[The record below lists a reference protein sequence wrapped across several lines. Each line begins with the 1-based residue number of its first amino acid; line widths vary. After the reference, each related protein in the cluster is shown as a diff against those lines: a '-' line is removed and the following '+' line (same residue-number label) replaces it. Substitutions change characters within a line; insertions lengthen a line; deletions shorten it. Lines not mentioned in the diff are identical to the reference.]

1 MNKELEAALEQ
12 LSPTQRQA
20 ADWGQGPALV
30 LAGPGVGKT
39 TVLTARVARILDESR
54 DRKFR
59 ILALTFTTKAGDEMR
74 SRVEALVPGLTE
86 RTVIG
91 TFHSFCAQILR
102 QHGSHL
108 DIKPDFGVYDQDKDR
123 EELLKDSLRE
133 TASKGE
139 SVSIDDVR
147 WLKAIDQ
154 LRSTLV
160 GPAKAASRFQDAK
173 TGAHVARI
181 YALYEEALRA
191 RNVMDFNGLIL
202 NACRLAHQVP
212 AVSLRIQQSYPY
224 WMIDEFQDTSP
235 AQYRFV
241 RMLAG
246 EQFRNVFAVADDDQ
260 IIYQWAGASY
270 RQIAAFREHFE
281 PELFQLVE
289 NRRCPPEVVEAANKL
304 IAHNRERTP
313 GKKPLLCTKNGA
325 NGSIARRVY
334 STDDEEAEGVAEEIA
349 RSSEDHWG
357 KTAVLART
365 RAALT
370 PVLKALQ
377 AARVKAAIATR
388 RDRFVSPQFVWLQA
402 CLDQSIRPADRQMFV
417 VMVDAANRLTG
428 LELDAA
434 FLEGEAAGS
443 GRSLME
449 QWCVEARAKQHPVAS
464 KLVEFAGR
472 LIKSRESWRGVVR
485 DGLAWLPT
493 TAPAAQGLVS
503 DAAEDK
509 AAWEVAARA
518 IRAEKG
524 TDLDLAELL
533 QGIALRPKEPPA
545 DPGAVGL
552 FTIHAA
558 KGLEFDYVWVVGL
571 AESVLPSWQSLRQE
585 AKPAELE
592 EERRNCFVAITRTR
606 SSLVLTRAEKYK
618 GWKKQP
624 SRFLAEMEL
633 PSES

>member
-1 MNKELEAALEQ
+1 MNTELEAALEQ

-20 ADWGQGPALV
+20 ADWGEGPALV

-91 TFHSFCAQILR
+91 TFHAFCAQILR

-133 TASKGE
+133 AGAKGE
-139 SVSIDDVR
+139 PVSIDDVR
-147 WLKAIDQ
+147 WLKVIDQ

-160 GPAKAASRFQDAK
+160 GPAKAAGRFQDAR

-181 YALYEEALRA
+181 YALYEEALRI

-260 IIYQWAGASY
+260 IIYQWPVPSY

-304 IAHNRERTP
+304 VAHNRERTP
-313 GKKPLLCTKNGA
+313 GKKPLLCTKSGT
-325 NGSIARRVY
+325 NGSIARHVY
-334 STDDEEAEGVAEEIA
+334 STDDEEAQGVAKEIA
-349 RSSEDHWG
+349 GTSKDHWG
-357 KTAVLART
+357 ETAVLART

-370 PVLKALQ
+370 PVLKALH
-377 AARVKAAIATR
+377 AAGVKAAIATR

-434 FLEGEAAGS
+434 FLEGEATGS

-485 DGLAWLPT
+485 DALAWLPT

-503 DAAEDK
+503 DAGEDK

-524 TDLDLAELL
+524 SELDLAELL

-558 KGLEFDYVWVVGL
+558 KGLEFDYVWVIGL

-585 AKPAELE
+585 AKPAGLE

-624 SRFLAEMEL
+624 SRFLAEMGL
-633 PSES
+633 PEN

>member
-1 MNKELEAALEQ
+1 LREAA
-12 LSPTQRQA
+12 A
-20 ADWGQGPALV
+20 
-30 LAGPGVGKT
+30 
-39 TVLTARVARILDESR
+39 
-54 DRKFR
+54 
-59 ILALTFTTKAGDEMR
+59 
-74 SRVEALVPGLTE
+74 
-86 RTVIG
+86 
-91 TFHSFCAQILR
+91 
-102 QHGSHL
+102 
-108 DIKPDFGVYDQDKDR
+108 
-123 EELLKDSLRE
+123 
-133 TASKGE
+133 KGE
-139 SVSIDDVR
+139 PVSTDDVR
-147 WLKAIDQ
+147 WQKAIDQ

-173 TGAHVARI
+173 IGAQVARI
-181 YALYEEALRA
+181 YALYEEALRV

-212 AVSLRIQQSYPY
+212 GVSLRIQQSYPY
-224 WMIDEFQDTSP
+224 WLIDEFQDTSP

-246 EQFRNVFAVADDDQ
+246 DQFRNVFAVADDDQ

-270 RQIAAFREHFE
+270 RQIAAFREHFR

-289 NRRCPPEVVEAANKL
+289 NRRCPPEIVAAANKL
-304 IAHNRERTP
+304 VAYNRDRTP
-313 GKKPLLCTKNGA
+313 GKKPLLSTKSGGG
-325 NGSIARRVY
+325 GSIGQRLY
-334 STDDEEAEGVAEEIA
+334 STDSEEAQGVAKEIA
-349 RSSEDHWG
+349 ETSEDHWG
-357 KTAVLART
+357 RTAVLGRT

-370 PVLKALQ
+370 PVLNALH
-377 AARVKAAIATR
+377 AADVKAAIVAR
-388 RDRFVSPQFVWLQA
+388 RDRFVSPQFAWLQA

-417 VMVDAANRLTG
+417 VMVDAANRLSG

-434 FLEGEAAGS
+434 FLEGEASGS

-449 QWCVEARAKQHPVAS
+449 QWCVEVCAKQHPVAS
-464 KLVEFAGR
+464 KLIEFAER
-472 LIKSRESWRGVVR
+472 LIRSRESWRGVLR
-485 DGLAWLPT
+485 DALAWLPT
-493 TAPAAQGLVS
+493 TASAGQGLVS

-509 AAWEVAARA
+509 AAWDVAARA

-524 TDLDLAELL
+524 SDLDLAELL

-545 DPGAVGL
+545 DPKAVGL

-606 SSLVLTRAEKYK
+606 NSLVLTRAEKYK

-624 SRFLAEMEL
+624 SRFLAEMGL
-633 PSES
+633 PEN